1 MSAAANRTDRVNKLF
16 KLARK
21 RHNPVAP
28 PANRSVL
35 DHLLFS
41 CCLEDSTV
49 EAADEV
55 FARLQVEY
63 YDLNEVRVTTTAEL
77 AELMKRLSDPQAA
90 AARVRKALHGVFEA
104 HYNFDIEVLKKENL
118 GKAQE
123 MLSKYRG
130 ISPFSIAYV
139 TQHALGGHAIPIDE
153 SMLMLCYTLGIV
165 TEAEFQQKKVPGL
178 ERIIPKNKGVEFAG
192 CVHPLAV
199 EFYQSPHNK
208 DYRALLL
215 QIAPDAGDRFPKRGG
230 GRKPGA
236 PEPAVAEPTPI
247 PAPVVAA
254 KPSTKPVEA
263 VAAKTAKKK
272 KGEPAAPPPPP
283 PAKSAK
289 PAKPAA
295 KNTKM
300 APSKP
305 VAGKP
310 LAGKSSD
317 ANKSKNNSGGKAGS
331 GQKPVSKK
339 TTTAKLAKKKPR

>member
-77 AELMKRLSDPQAA
+77 AELMKRLSDPQSA

-139 TQHALGGHAIPIDE
+139 TQHALGGHSIPIDE
-153 SMLMLCYTLGIV
+153 SMLMLCYTLGII

-208 DYRALLL
+208 DFRALLL

-236 PEPAVAEPTPI
+236 AEVVVVEHA
-247 PAPVVAA
+247 PAPAPTVPSKPGGKNIEPVAS
-254 KPSTKPVEA
+254 KS
-263 VAAKTAKKK
+263 AKKK
-272 KGEPAAPPPPP
+272 KSDPAPTPP
-283 PAKSAK
+283 AK
-289 PAKPAA
+289 PAKP
-295 KNTKM
+295 T
-300 APSKP
+300 KP
-305 VAGKP
+305 VGKKPKNAPAKP
-310 LAGKSSD
+310 LANKSSD
-317 ANKSKNNSGGKAGS
+317 GKKSKSNAGGKATS
-331 GQKPVSKK
+331 GNKPAAKK
-339 TTTAKLAKKKPR
+339 TSTSKLSKKKPR